1 MSVLSHFHMTL
12 PIADCKLQRCRSF
25 LLLTTHNSSQSLIN
39 LKSTFQEGIIAI
51 IYFSSVMFPQLFFDI
66 YESRMSS
73 FISRQAVK
81 TGKSLLLQQQRRR
94 NSSGSTADNGTF
106 HG

>member
-1 MSVLSHFHMTL
+1 MFRRHH
-12 PIADCKLQRCRSF
+12 IGHDSF
-25 LLLTTHNSSQSLIN
+25 YTSFQSLFN
-39 LKSTFQEGIIAI
+39 SKQTFQEGII
-51 IYFSSVMFPQLFFDI
+51 SSYIFPFMFPRSHNYFFDI

-94 NSSGSTADNGTF
+94 NTSGSTAADNGKF